1 MARSLSPLLLFFCFV
16 LFFSFV
22 YFLLFFLHHPFSPTN
37 PFSIP
42 TYKSNPA
49 KMAERPLRQN
59 CDPNLPEYLCVLA
72 NVCGYISNAIWFL
85 VLLPQLIKNFRRQ
98 STTGLSFIWAS
109 CNFTASLINLFFILD
124 IKVPLFTTISGW
136 YMPILEVG
144 MLLQFVAYS
153 EVSRRRKAILV
164 VVSSVVYATVI
175 ALEMTDAFGKEETS
189 SRMVWVS
196 IVLWSV
202 ETYFQVILNMRR
214 RSVSGQSYISLGL
227 SFVGKTTD
235 MIMQFTLLMPTQYIY
250 MTYFSSTLAYFNV
263 IQLVVYTQPARV
275 SGGFVVTRRQ
285 RQRQEVKPLPEDIK

>member
-1 MARSLSPLLLFFCFV
+1 
-16 LFFSFV
+16 
-22 YFLLFFLHHPFSPTN
+22 
-37 PFSIP
+37 
-42 TYKSNPA
+42 
-49 KMAERPLRQN
+49 MAEGPLRQN
-59 CDPNLPEYLCVLA
+59 CDPNLPESLCVLA
-72 NVCGYISNAIWFL
+72 NVCGYISKAIWFL

-175 ALEMTDAFGKEETS
+175 ALEVTDAFGKEETS
-189 SRMVWVS
+189 SKMVWVS
-196 IVLWSV
+196 IVLWSI

-214 RSVSGQSYISLGL
+214 RSISGQSYISLGL

-235 MIMQFTLLMPTQYIY
+235 MIMQFTLLMPTQYVY
-250 MTYFSSTLAYFNV
+250 MTYFSSTLAYFNF

-275 SGGFVVTRRQ
+275 WGPVVVVMSLLLCGFVALLLLRTSVVSIVCPIGILMFLVGGFVVTRRQ